1 MTVSNEE
8 VNMTRIRNAN
18 RDKAFELY
26 KKHFAK
32 ITSREISLVLGE
44 KERNITYWKKQD
56 KWKEKYNPKGGAP
69 KGNKNAVGN
78 KGGGAPKKNQ
88 NSRKEGWYS
97 KYYPTQ
103 YRSIIVEAEESGGS
117 PLEILWAEIITLWAK
132 IIYSQKTMFV
142 KDKNDKTVEF
152 KKKVERKRFKKGEV
166 VETYSEVE
174 LDIQQAWEKEAK
186 ALNVQSAAMSRLAN
200 KIKKYDDMLHAD
212 WDTVTEEQKLRVE
225 KLKVQI
231 DNPDLKHRKEVSSK
245 KLQLDREKFEHQ
257 MEMDEMNNF

>member
-1 MTVSNEE
+1 MPK
-8 VNMTRIRNAN
+8 IRNPN
-18 RDKAFELY
+18 RDKAFKLY
-26 KKHFAK
+26 KKYFAK
-32 ITSREISLVLGE
+32 ITCKEIASILGE
-44 KERNITYWKKQD
+44 NERNITYWKYKD
-56 KWKEKYNPKGGAP
+56 NWKEKYNPKGGAP

-78 KGGGAPKKNQ
+78 KGGGAPEKNQ
-88 NSRKEGWYS
+88 NARKEGWYS

-103 YRSIIVEAEESGGS
+103 YRSIIVEAEKAGAS

-142 KDKNDKTVEF
+142 KDKNDKTVEL
-152 KKKVERKRFKKGEV
+152 KKKVERIRYKKGEV
-166 VETYSEVE
+166 VETYNEEE

-225 KLKVQI
+225 NLKVKI
-231 DNPDLKHRKEVSSK
+231 DNPEFKHRKEVNNK
-245 KLQLDREKFEHQ
+245 KLQLEREKFEHQ
-257 MEMDEMNNF
+257 KEMDERNNF